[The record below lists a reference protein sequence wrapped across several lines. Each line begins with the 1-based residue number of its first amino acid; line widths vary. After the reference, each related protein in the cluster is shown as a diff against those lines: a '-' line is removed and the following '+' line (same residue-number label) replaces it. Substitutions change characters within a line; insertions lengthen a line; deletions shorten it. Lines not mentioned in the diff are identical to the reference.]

1 MTNRPT
7 PDADPQLHL
16 KKVLGPVSLWGLGV
30 GYVISGDYFGWN
42 HGLLHGGTFGLLVAF
57 VVVTLM
63 YIAFVFSYAEMAC
76 AIPRAGGVFVY
87 GVRGL
92 GLTGGFLGGI
102 AQVIEF
108 VFAPPAIAM
117 AFGAYVNTWW
127 PGLDPKVAAIFAYI
141 AFTLLNIWGVQ
152 QAAAF
157 ELVVTI
163 LAVCG
168 LVLFTALAA
177 PHFEWKNFTANAWP
191 AGWPGTFS
199 AIPFAIW
206 FYLAIEGVANAA
218 EEARHPQRDVAIG
231 FGAALVTLVLLA
243 CCVFLTGVGV
253 GGWERIVYHTD
264 ELRADPSGGWSV
276 APEAIASD
284 NPLPL
289 ALKQILPPGH
299 LLHHLLAGIG
309 SVGIMASLNGI
320 ILIAGRAL
328 FEMGRV
334 GFLPQFVGHSH
345 PRTRTPVS
353 ALLINMV
360 VGILAILFLDTGR
373 LITMAAM
380 GAVTLYAVSMLSLI
394 RLRQREPD
402 LPRPYRTPFYPILPV
417 VALALSLL
425 ALATMAWINATNA
438 DRWFDAVTTWYV
450 AALAIPFGWYFAVV
464 RGRLTPEDIAH
475 FHRID

>member
-1 MTNRPT
+1 MTPADS
-7 PDADPQLHL
+7 PDQLHL

-42 HGLLHGGTFGLLVAF
+42 HGLAHGGTFGLLLAF
-57 VVVTLM
+57 GLMTLM
-63 YIAFVFSYAEMAC
+63 YVAFVFSYTEMAC

-92 GLTGGFLGGI
+92 GLTAGFLGGV

-117 AFGAYVNTWW
+117 AFGAYANTWL
-127 PGLDPKVAAIFAYI
+127 PGLDPRYAAIGAYM

-168 LVLFTALAA
+168 LVLFTTIAA

-191 AGWPGTFS
+191 AGWSGAFA

-218 EEARHPQRDVAIG
+218 EEARDPRRDVPIG
-231 FGAALVTLVLLA
+231 FGAAIFTLVTLA
-243 CCVFLTGVGV
+243 CCVFFTGVGV
-253 GGWERIVYHTD
+253 GGWERIVFHPD
-264 ELRADPSGGWSV
+264 HLSGGDDSGWMIH
-276 APEAIASD
+276 PEAVASD
-284 NPLPL
+284 SPLPL
-289 ALKQILPPGH
+289 ALHQILPPGH
-299 LLHHLLAGIG
+299 LLHHLLAAIG

-320 ILIAGRAL
+320 LLIAGRAL

-334 GFLPQFVGHSH
+334 GFVPHFIGHSH
-345 PRTRTPVS
+345 PRTRTPVN
-353 ALLINMV
+353 ALLLNLV
-360 VGILAILFLDTGR
+360 FGILAILLLDTGR

-380 GAVTLYAVSMLSLI
+380 GAVTLYAISMLALI
-394 RLRQREPD
+394 RLRQKEPEM
-402 LPRPYRTPFYPILPV
+402 PRPYRAPLYPWLPLI
-417 VALALSLL
+417 ALALSVF
-425 ALATMAWINATNA
+425 ALGTMAWINLTNA
-438 DRWFDAVTTWYV
+438 GNWYDAVSVWYV
-450 AALAIPFGWYFAVV
+450 GVLAAAFAYYFGVV
-464 RGRLTPEDIAH
+464 RGRLTAEDIAH